1 MTAVRKNEAGFFDF
15 TFRAG
20 EAENAAPRS
29 GVASTQSEARRRA
42 NEIEA
47 LVAERGASPRSAPP
61 QDRASPVTE
70 RPAPAGHLVHP
81 KHPEPPTPAKRPKR
95 SVAEKLARSP
105 VPPRDTGGATDDLV
119 SIRVDADENLRP
131 ARSTERA
138 PRDDHRLGHRK
149 RLRKRFLEGG
159 RSAVA
164 DYELLELVLFRAMP
178 QRDMKPTAKAVLAR
192 FGTFSEALN
201 APDRELMT
209 INGIGEAAIAE
220 FRIVRAAA
228 LQFLRDEVVER
239 PLLTSWDGVL
249 DYCRASMSYE
259 SREQFRVIFLD
270 KRNRIITDEVQQVG
284 TVDHTPVYTR
294 EVMKRALELSATA
307 LILVHN
313 HPSGDPEPSRADI
326 AMTKLIADTA
336 KNLGIV
342 IHDHIVIGREGHV
355 SFKAKGLL

>member
-1 MTAVRKNEAGFFDF
+1 M
-15 TFRAG
+15 
-20 EAENAAPRS
+20 
-29 GVASTQSEARRRA
+29 
-42 NEIEA
+42 
-47 LVAERGASPRSAPP
+47 
-61 QDRASPVTE
+61 
-70 RPAPAGHLVHP
+70 
-81 KHPEPPTPAKRPKR
+81 
-95 SVAEKLARSP
+95 
-105 VPPRDTGGATDDLV
+105 
-119 SIRVDADENLRP
+119 
-131 ARSTERA
+131 
-138 PRDDHRLGHRK
+138 GHRK